1 MRWYDQYIEKVPG
14 VQGGEPVIAGTRTPV
29 RSVVGYDKI
38 YHGDVAEVL
47 RALSHLAP
55 YQVGAALDYYRDHK
69 SEIDAYVACNGEA
82 LRQFVAAP

>member
-1 MRWYDQYIEKVPG
+1 MHWYDRYIEKTPG

-29 RSVVGYDKI
+29 RSVVGYNNI
-38 YHGDVAEVL
+38 YNGDVTEVL
-47 RALSHLAP
+47 RALSHLFP

-69 SEIDAYVACNGEA
+69 SEIDAYIACNYVA

>member
-1 MRWYDQYIEKVPG
+1 MHWCDRYIEQIPG
-14 VQGGEPVIAGTRTPV
+14 IQGGEPVIAGTRTPV

-47 RALSHLAP
+47 RALSHLSA

-69 SEIDAYVACNGEA
+69 SEIDVYITQNEEA
-82 LRQFVAAP
+82 FQRFMAAP